1 MAQATDFR
9 DIRTGEPDAVLAG
22 IWRQIMRNYGMDFA
36 RLDDLVTDYSKMM
49 TFMTPEKQSQY
60 RGNVL
65 SDLKSEK
72 MTWGTFLRGIRC
84 LKMQKMDFILHLHHL
99 QYITEHTLV
108 KEFAPPEVDID
119 LPLPNGDKPPTELYY
134 LYTSIRHDLGIS
146 VADTQQLLTKYMIRC
161 QIPLTHKNKTSVRGN
176 IKKDLFGERLSWA
189 SLIRGLNFL
198 EIVKFD
204 VEIVLYPKKG
214 KSTRHRRTIILNDP
228 HDLREELEAIN
239 ERKDANDTQL
249 KPATPT

>member
-22 IWRQIMRNYGMDFA
+22 VWRQIMRNYGMDFA
-36 RLDDLVTDYSKMM
+36 RLDDLVTDYSKLM

-65 SDLKSEK
+65 SDLKGER

-99 QYITEHTLV
+99 NYITEHTLT
-108 KEFAPPEVDID
+108 KEFAPPDVDID
-119 LPLPNGDKPPTELYY
+119 AIRLPNGEKPPTELYY

-146 VADTQQLLTKYMIRC
+146 VSDVQHLLTKYMVRC
-161 QIPLTHKNKTSVRGN
+161 RIPLTPKNKTSVRGN
-176 IKKDLFGERLSWA
+176 IKKDLFMERLSWA
-189 SLIRGLNFL
+189 NLIRGLNFL
-198 EIVKFD
+198 EIVKFE

-214 KSTRHRRTIILNDP
+214 KSTRHRRVIILNDP
-228 HDLREELEAIN
+228 QDLREELEAIDD
-239 ERKDANDTQL
+239 KGSLSDTTL
-249 KPATPT
+249 DTTTP